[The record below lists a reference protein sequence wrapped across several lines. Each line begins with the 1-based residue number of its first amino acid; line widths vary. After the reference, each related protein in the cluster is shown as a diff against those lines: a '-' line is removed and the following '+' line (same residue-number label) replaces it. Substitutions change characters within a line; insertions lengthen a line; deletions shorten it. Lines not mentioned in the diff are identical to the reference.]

1 MDPHWFGSL
10 DPVHNIGLNESICL
24 ITPDFSAISHT
35 EKYSP
40 SYGKNGLCLV
50 QKLTYPFEH
59 STGYG
64 KVQQCG
70 VVLHCTV
77 WYHTGMIYY
86 RYGIGPTFSYHDLYY
101 ITIKSGLLKGTA

>member
-1 MDPHWFGSL
+1 MTLKADQKSGSAWVL
-10 DPVHNIGLNESICL
+10 IGLARWIRIHNTGLNNSICL

-64 KVQQCG
+64 KVQCG

-77 WYHTGMIYY
+77 WY
-86 RYGIGPTFSYHDLYY
+86 R
-101 ITIKSGLLKGTA
+101 TIPV